1 MKMDKIKEM
10 IETRK
15 SKIYER
21 MGGDKKY
28 TGDPIIGRYMEG
40 KATAE
45 QDEFNFYVTL
55 LQEMEDL

>member
-1 MKMDKIKEM
+1 MEKIREM

-21 MGGDKKY
+21 MGGDKKCA
-28 TGDPIIGRYMEG
+28 GDPIIGRFMEG
-40 KATAE
+40 KVTAE
-45 QDEFNFYVTL
+45 QDEFEFYEKL